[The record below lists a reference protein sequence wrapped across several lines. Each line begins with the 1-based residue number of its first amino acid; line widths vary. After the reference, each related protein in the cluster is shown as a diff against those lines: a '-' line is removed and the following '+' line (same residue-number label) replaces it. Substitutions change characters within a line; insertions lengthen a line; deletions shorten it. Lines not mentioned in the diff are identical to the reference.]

1 MSPKLDLAGIP
12 ERRDTVVLV
21 LLCYKI
27 WIKSS
32 PDQSWQAFQT
42 GYRLREAMSPK
53 LDLAGIPERRDTVVV
68 DADDLLLRREITEE
82 FPQAIYRVRR
92 PADDFH
98 AVLRDIRISR
108 GIFHNQERLDS
119 ERARCGNELAASPAG
134 IAFDQYNPLWHVPF
148 SP

>member
-42 GYRLREAMSPK
+42 SYRLRETMSTK
-53 LDLAGIPERRDTVVV
+53 LDLAGIPERVVGQIRV
-68 DADDLLLRREITEE
+68 MPDYGCKRAGT
-82 FPQAIYRVRR
+82 VRR
-92 PADDFH
+92 SSH
-98 AVLRDIRISR
+98 ASGPTSR
-108 GIFHNQERLDS
+108 MTTFC
-119 ERARCGNELAASPAG
+119 ARSAPVSGAVCC
-134 IAFDQYNPLWHVPF
+134 
-148 SP
+148 